1 MSSFLFNLLLKPAAP
16 PPAATTVGG
25 AATVQQP
32 PHVPYNIDWI
42 FPRLRR
48 PNRLWHIASTGV
60 IGLVGFFSKIVIVW
74 LNKARVHNIEVL
86 ENALEHRPK
95 GKPLLTVSNH
105 HSCFDDPGIWGLLD
119 TRLLK
124 LRNVCSKNV
133 IRWSMAA
140 HDICFTNKAH
150 SLFFMYGKCIPVVR
164 GGGVYQPAVDLCI
177 EKLKLGDWV
186 HVFPEG
192 KVNMTK
198 EDLRFKWGVGRIVY
212 ETPILPII
220 IPIWH
225 IGMDDVLPNEPP
237 YYLRTGKKLTYNFGN
252 PIDLSA
258 LMERLH
264 SSPVNEEEARKLIT
278 DRIQEEMMVL
288 KSETERLHSE
298 YLKS

>member
-16 PPAATTVGG
+16 PPNG
-25 AATVQQP
+25 AAVQQ

-74 LNKARVHNIEVL
+74 LNKARVHNIDVL
-86 ENALEHRPK
+86 ENALENRPQ
-95 GKPLLTVSNH
+95 GKSLLTVSNH

-119 TRLLK
+119 SRLLK
-124 LRNVCSKNV
+124 LRNVCNKNV

-140 HDICFTNKAH
+140 HDICFTCKAH

-164 GGGVYQPAVDLCI
+164 GAGVYQPAVDLCI
-177 EKLKLGDWV
+177 EKLKLGHWV

-198 EDLRFKWGVGRIVY
+198 EDLRFKWGVGRIIY
-212 ETPILPII
+212 ESPELPII

-237 YYLRTGKKLTYNFGN
+237 YYLRMGKKLTYNFGN

-258 LMERLH
+258 LMERLR
-264 SSPVNEEEARKLIT
+264 SSPVSEEEARKIIT
-278 DRIQEEMMVL
+278 DRIQDEMMVL
-288 KSETERLHSE
+288 KQETERLHSE
-298 YLKS
+298 YVKS